1 VYFRDESGFRAD
13 TVHGKTW
20 ARKGET
26 PVIARSGQRQSIG
39 AASAVN
45 AKAAFWYSTY
55 RGGLN
60 GQLFVKLLKRTMRNR
75 NKPVHLAVDGL
86 PAHKTKLVKEYIE
99 SG

>member
-45 AKAAFWYSTY
+45 AKAAY
-55 RGGLN
+55 
-60 GQLFVKLLKRTMRNR
+60 
-75 NKPVHLAVDGL
+75 
-86 PAHKTKLVKEYIE
+86 
-99 SG
+99 